1 MASLFV
7 ARGHDQGQTFVLE
20 SSDAPVNLGRD
31 SECKIRLADS
41 ETSRRHAKFVLEGRH
56 WWIEDL
62 RSSNGTLVN
71 GSPIKRQRLTSGD
84 RIEIGSSLL
93 IYTATQLRTAEVDVI
108 VRAELEDAGRI
119 VSSIAGTP
127 LTATWTGPTPM
138 VPGSSGLSGD
148 EISSRRFAPP
158 GQIDPGSS
166 SRGSVPLPLTDG
178 HPKSGTIDAD
188 RSLEVMYRTAIAV
201 GRTDDLDELLQRVLR
216 IVFDWVEADR
226 GCVMLKDPESQTLSP
241 AVRCDRDGAS
251 ETARSG
257 PMSISRTILDYV
269 ITRGEGV
276 RTSDAK
282 DDARFDS
289 AVSIVQGGVRE
300 ALCVPLQGRYDIVGA
315 LYVDTYSSPGQI
327 VASGNRRRFNDDHL
341 RLITAIGHQAALAI
355 EDTTYYSALL
365 QNERLAAMGQT
376 IATLS
381 HHIKNILQGIR
392 GGSFLI
398 ESGLDRNDTDAVRRG
413 WTIVDRNQERIS
425 HLVMDML
432 TFSKERK
439 PEKVIASLDD
449 TVQEVCDLMQTRA
462 QELGIDFGFF
472 HDKVIPS
479 AFFDPEAIHRAVM
492 NLVGN
497 ALDAVSAV
505 KDTAKVF
512 VRTLFDPQEGWFIEV
527 IDNGPG
533 VAPEDREKIF
543 SLFESKK
550 GMRGTGLGLPVC
562 DKIMREHG
570 GRVEIDDPPMGSQGS
585 VFRLVLPIET
595 FPQDAGPDDDQLDA
609 KKTMA

>member
-1 MASLFV
+1 
-7 ARGHDQGQTFVLE
+7 
-20 SSDAPVNLGRD
+20 
-31 SECKIRLADS
+31 
-41 ETSRRHAKFVLEGRH
+41 
-56 WWIEDL
+56 
-62 RSSNGTLVN
+62 
-71 GSPIKRQRLTSGD
+71 
-84 RIEIGSSLL
+84 
-93 IYTATQLRTAEVDVI
+93 
-108 VRAELEDAGRI
+108 LEDAGRI
-119 VSSIAGTP
+119 VSSIAGSP
-127 LTATWTGPTPM
+127 LTATWTGLTP
-138 VPGSSGLSGD
+138 VGPGSSSFSGNLS
-148 EISSRRFAPP
+148 SSDSKASK

-166 SRGSVPLPLTDG
+166 SPGSVRITDS
-178 HPKSGTIDAD
+178 HPKSGMIDAD

-201 GRTDDLDELLQRVLR
+201 GRTVDLDELLQRVLR

-226 GCVMLKDPESQTLSP
+226 GCVMLKDPESQTLRP

-257 PMSISRTILDYV
+257 PMSISHTILDYV
-269 ITRGEGV
+269 IRRGEGV

-289 AVSIVQGGVRE
+289 AASIVQGGVRE

-432 TFSKERK
+432 TFSKERQ
-439 PEKVIASLDD
+439 PEKVTASLND

-462 QELGIDFGFF
+462 AELDIDFGFY
-472 HDKVIPS
+472 HDGELPN

-497 ALDAVSAV
+497 AIDAVSSLKDV
-505 KDTAKVF
+505 KAGQSDEPSDPANEWQAKVF
-512 VRTLFDPQEGWFIEV
+512 VRTLFDPHEGWLIEV

-533 VAPEDREKIF
+533 VAPEDRERIF

-570 GRVEIDDPPMGSQGS
+570 GRVEIDDPPMGSNGS

-595 FPQDAGPDDDQLDA
+595 TPRNGGPEDGELEA
-609 KKTMA
+609 PKTMG